1 MSIRS
6 TKRRSYG
13 FVIAI
18 LMGCV
23 GLAHAQ
29 SPITVTGKIVFQDG
43 APASGV
49 SVAVKGAGAATAS
62 DADGIYRISAAGDG
76 TLVFTLLGSMPQEV
90 PINNRTV
97 IDITLQDDV
106 SALDEVVVVGY
117 GTQKKVNLSGAV
129 AQIDGEALANR

>member
-1 MSIRS
+1 
-6 TKRRSYG
+6 
-13 FVIAI
+13 
-18 LMGCV
+18 
-23 GLAHAQ
+23 
-29 SPITVTGKIVFQDG
+29 
-43 APASGV
+43 
-49 SVAVKGAGAATAS
+49 KGAGAATAS

-129 AQIDGEALANR
+129 AQIDGEALANRPVANVTGALQGVAPGVTVVRGSGQPGAEGYGIRIRGFSSSNATNAL